1 MPDPYAVLGLTRSA
15 STKQVKEAYKRLA
28 LRWHPDLCPD
38 HERNQAEAAF
48 KDIAAAYA
56 RISKGGIRSQAQP
69 RYSTQ
74 AHAGTR
80 KMAGGQASPSF
91 TNALVAFCLIVPL
104 VMTGVQF
111 GKTYPKWEEQSW
123 RRHGIMSP
131 PVNPWLKEEQRATEF
146 SHLKRWQP
154 GSQNGTSESP
164 Q

>member
-56 RISKGGIRSQAQP
+56 RISKG
-69 RYSTQ
+69 
-74 AHAGTR
+74 TR
-80 KMAGGQASPSF
+80 KMSGAQASPSF

-146 SHLKRWQP
+146 SHLKSWQH
-154 GSQNGTSESP
+154 GSQKGTSDSA